1 MDNTPEQTSRG
12 LGCLRKRI
20 AEEPIAL
27 VAFLFSL
34 LVTFVF
40 CWHTIISYDYWWHL
54 HTGNLI
60 LDTGTVPKTN
70 LFSFSSP
77 DSQWID
83 SHWLFQAV
91 LAVAFRFGG
100 HTGSLILQTLIIL
113 AAVYFLYAT
122 MRPHVHS
129 LVALIGVIWV
139 IFIANPRFLIRP
151 HIITFLFIC
160 VFLFVLERFREGGIC
175 SGIYWLVPCQ
185 WLWVNSHGA
194 FILGHFLIGSYFLL
208 AVYRAWHDW
217 KGKRHS
223 EDLRR
228 RAKQLGGCLFG
239 CVLVCLLNPNWLQG
253 ALYPYTLW
261 KELGYSA
268 PRYMQLVSELV
279 PPFSHI
285 GSSPP
290 KFIGRYQLLVVMV
303 IIGFA
308 FNLRKAIPE
317 HIAVAAGFLYLS
329 ILARRNTADFA
340 FACLPLAA
348 ICLGR
353 SLKLKD
359 ISEKHLKIVSCV
371 VFAATLLVV
380 YDVVSNNYYLRNSDL
395 KRFGRAPQ
403 PGISQQ
409 AIDMLGRIQPKRIF
423 CNPSASGVAMAS
435 LSPSPEVFL
444 DGRWEAYNRSVVR
457 KYEALMKGDIQTWN
471 IFATMEKVDTA
482 LFMHRVTA
490 FAPLV
495 KELCRSWQL
504 IFLDETCSIFRRTA
518 ALDDQSMRP
527 LNSLLLPKENWNED
541 YGLFLLTIESAD
553 ANRVLL
559 NVVNRGGGPGAWVNL
574 GHIAAYQGRKDDAYS
589 YFNKALHQDKRTA
602 DAHLNLGLLELEENQ
617 LEKAKRSFKLALTYS
632 HRSQLT
638 SQIARKHL
646 KDILQR

>member
-1 MDNTPEQTSRG
+1 M
-12 LGCLRKRI
+12 LGC
-20 AEEPIAL
+20 
-27 VAFLFSL
+27 S
-34 LVTFVF
+34 
-40 CWHTIISYDYWWHL
+40 
-54 HTGNLI
+54 
-60 LDTGTVPKTN
+60 
-70 LFSFSSP
+70 
-77 DSQWID
+77 
-83 SHWLFQAV
+83 
-91 LAVAFRFGG
+91 
-100 HTGSLILQTLIIL
+100 
-113 AAVYFLYAT
+113 
-122 MRPHVHS
+122 
-129 LVALIGVIWV
+129 
-139 IFIANPRFLIRP
+139 
-151 HIITFLFIC
+151 
-160 VFLFVLERFREGGIC
+160 
-175 SGIYWLVPCQ
+175 
-185 WLWVNSHGA
+185 
-194 FILGHFLIGSYFLL
+194 
-208 AVYRAWHDW
+208 
-217 KGKRHS
+217 
-223 EDLRR
+223 
-228 RAKQLGGCLFG
+228 
-239 CVLVCLLNPNWLQG
+239 LVCLLNPNWLQG

-261 KELGYSA
+261 KELGDSA
-268 PRYMQLVSELV
+268 PQYMQLVSELV

-303 IIGFA
+303 ILGFA

-340 FACLPLAA
+340 FACLPLTA

-380 YDVVSNNYYLRNSDL
+380 FDVASNNYYLRNSDL

-409 AIDMLGRIQPKRIF
+409 AIDILGRIQPKRIF

-435 LSPSPEVFL
+435 LSPAPEVFL

-504 IFLDETCSIFRRTA
+504 IFLDKTCSIFRRTA
-518 ALDDQSMRP
+518 SLDDQSMTP
-527 LNSLLLPKENWNED
+527 LNSLLLPEEKWNED

-559 NVVNRGGGPGAWVNL
+559 NVVKRGGSPGAWVNL

-589 YFNKALHQDKRTA
+589 YFNKALRLDKRTA